1 MMGGVELADVDVA
14 IAAIARGDM
23 VIVVDDE
30 HRENEGDLI
39 MASEFVT
46 PEAIAFFLHH
56 TSGVICASITAERAR
71 ELDLGPMVRR
81 NTESH
86 RTAFLESV
94 DLRGATTTGISA
106 SDRAA
111 TIGGLI
117 DPSTKPDDLLR
128 PGHIFPLQ
136 AREGGVLKRAGHTE
150 AAVDLARLAGCY
162 PSGILCEIVDE
173 SKYGM
178 ARRADLD
185 AFAARHGLLVMSI
198 ADLIHHRHR
207 TEHLVTPVG
216 DAVIPTEWGPFRAVA
231 FRSELD
237 GAEHLAFVRG
247 DVASTD
253 GVLVRVHSECVLGDV
268 FASHACDCGPQL
280 RAALRRVAAEDCGVV
295 VYLRGHEGRDVEL
308 GRQLQSCGL
317 DSATGA
323 ADAAGDDLS
332 WTDTRE
338 YGIGAQILAALGV
351 TSMRL
356 MTNNTAKYSGLAGYG
371 LSIVERV
378 PIEIPPNPFNEG
390 YLRAKRD
397 RHGHLLHVDPWPTT

>member
-1 MMGGVELADVDVA
+1 VELAPVEDA
-14 IAAIARGDM
+14 IAAIARAEM
-23 VIVVDDE
+23 VVVVDDE

-56 TSGVICASITAERAR
+56 TSGVICASITGERAQ

-111 TIGGLI
+111 TIRGLI
-117 DPSTKPDDLLR
+117 DASTKPDDLLR

-173 SKYGM
+173 SKHGM
-178 ARRADLD
+178 ARRSDLD
-185 AFAARHGLLVMSI
+185 AFALRHGLLVMSI
-198 ADLIHHRHR
+198 ADLIEHRHR
-207 TEHLVTPVG
+207 TEHLVAPVG
-216 DAVIPTEWGPFRAVA
+216 DAVIPTEWGPFRGIA
-231 FRSELD
+231 FRSALD

-247 DVASTD
+247 DVAAKA
-253 GVLVRVHSECVLGDV
+253 GVLVRVHSECVFGDV
-268 FASHACDCGPQL
+268 FASYACDCGPQL
-280 RAALRRVAAEDCGVV
+280 RAALRRIAAEDCGVV
-295 VYLRGHEGRDVEL
+295 VYLRGHEGRAVAL
-308 GRQLQSCGL
+308 GRQLQACGL
-317 DSATGA
+317 DSGHGP
-323 ADAAGDDLS
+323 DDDGGDGDLS

-338 YGIGAQILAALGV
+338 YGIGAQILAAVGV

-390 YLRAKRD
+390 YLRTKRD
-397 RHGHLLHVDPWPTT
+397 RHGHLLDVDPWPTT

>member
-1 MMGGVELADVDVA
+1 VELAPVEDAV
-14 IAAIARGDM
+14 AAIARGEM
-23 VIVVDDE
+23 VVVVDDE

-56 TSGVICASITAERAR
+56 TSGVICASITGERAR

-111 TIGGLI
+111 TIRGLI
-117 DPSTKPDDLLR
+117 DASTKPDDLLR

-173 SKYGM
+173 SKHGM
-178 ARRADLD
+178 ARRSDLD
-185 AFAARHGLLVMSI
+185 AFALRHGLLVMSI
-198 ADLIHHRHR
+198 ADLIEHRHR
-207 TEHLVTPVG
+207 TEHLVAPVG
-216 DAVIPTEWGPFRAVA
+216 DAVIPTEWGPFRGIA
-231 FRSELD
+231 FRSVLD

-247 DVASTD
+247 DVAAKA
-253 GVLVRVHSECVLGDV
+253 GVLVRVHSECVFGDV
-268 FASHACDCGPQL
+268 FASYACDCGPQL
-280 RAALRRVAAEDCGVV
+280 RAALRRIAAEECGVV
-295 VYLRGHEGRDVEL
+295 VYLRGHEGRAVAL
-308 GRQLQSCGL
+308 GRQLQACGL
-317 DSATGA
+317 DSSGGV
-323 ADAAGDDLS
+323 DGESGGDLS

-338 YGIGAQILAALGV
+338 YGIGAQILAAVGV

-390 YLRAKRD
+390 YLRTKRD
-397 RHGHLLHVDPWPTT
+397 RHGHLLDVDPWPTT

>member
-1 MMGGVELADVDVA
+1 VELAPVEAA
-14 IAAIARGDM
+14 IAAIARGEM
-23 VIVVDDE
+23 VVVVDDE
-30 HRENEGDLI
+30 NRENEGDLI

-56 TSGVICASITAERAR
+56 TSGVICASITGERAR
-71 ELDLGPMVRR
+71 ELDLGPMVLR

-111 TIGGLI
+111 TIRGLI
-117 DPSTKPDDLLR
+117 DASTKPDDLLR

-173 SKYGM
+173 SKHDM

-185 AFAARHGLLVMSI
+185 TFATRHGLLVMSI
-198 ADLIHHRHR
+198 ADLIQHRHR
-207 TEHLVTPVG
+207 TEHLVAGVG
-216 DAVIPTEWGPFRAVA
+216 NAVIPTEWGPFRGVA

-247 DVASTD
+247 DVAGRP
-253 GVLVRVHSECVLGDV
+253 GVLVRVHSECVFGDV
-268 FASHACDCGPQL
+268 FASYACDCGPQL
-280 RAALRRVAAEDCGVV
+280 RAAMRRIAAEDCGVV
-295 VYLRGHEGRDVEL
+295 VYLRGHEGHAVEL
-308 GRQLQSCGL
+308 GRQLQACGL
-317 DSATGA
+317 DAGEPATGN
-323 ADAAGDDLS
+323 DDDPGDPQ

-390 YLRAKRD
+390 YLRTKRD
-397 RHGHLLHVDPWPTT
+397 RHGHLLEVDPWPTT